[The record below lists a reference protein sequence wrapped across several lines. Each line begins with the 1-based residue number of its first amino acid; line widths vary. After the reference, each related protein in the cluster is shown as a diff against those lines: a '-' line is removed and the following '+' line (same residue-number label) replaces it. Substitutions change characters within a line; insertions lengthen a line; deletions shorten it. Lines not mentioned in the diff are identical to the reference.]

1 MKLKLNWYKEYSLKQ
16 IKMSLH
22 YKNLA
27 LRENPQTS
35 RAGVQWDE
43 SEDKDLMSRVRDN
56 ISLNDI
62 ALEHKRTPVAVK
74 SRILKLALNMIEKDG
89 MNIDEVSESIHLS
102 SDEILKF
109 KERRI
114 NVRQNN
120 NKFNDDNESVK
131 LLKEIRDYLKI
142 ISEK

>member
-1 MKLKLNWYKEYSLKQ
+1 
-16 IKMSLH
+16 MSLH

-43 SEDKDLMSRVRDN
+43 SEDKDLMSHVKEG
-56 ISLNDI
+56 IPLNEI

-74 SRILKLALNMIEKDG
+74 SRIMKLALNMVEKDG
-89 MNIDEVSESIHLS
+89 LHIDEVSEMVHMS
-102 SDEILKF
+102 SDDILKF
-109 KERRI
+109 KERR
-114 NVRQNN
+114 NNNFRQNN
-120 NKFNDDNESVK
+120 NNNKLNDENSNESIK
-131 LLKEIRDYLKI
+131 ILKEIRDYLQI

>member
-1 MKLKLNWYKEYSLKQ
+1 
-16 IKMSLH
+16 MSLH

-43 SEDKDLMSRVRDN
+43 SEDKDLMSHVKEG
-56 ISLNDI
+56 IPLNEI

-74 SRILKLALNMIEKDG
+74 SRVMKLALNMVEKDG
-89 MNIDEVSESIHLS
+89 LHIDEVSEMVHMSP
-102 SDEILKF
+102 DEILKF
-109 KERRI
+109 KERR
-114 NVRQNN
+114 NNNFRQNN
-120 NKFNDDNESVK
+120 NKLSDDNGESIKV
-131 LLKEIRDYLKI
+131 LKEIRDYLKI